1 MYWKYGNHTRITQ
14 NMIKDKKVMN
24 KEGTNRFT
32 IPFPKLLAQFIL
44 ALHLTSQGLFKIKKE
59 KRYVNFE
66 RVILS
71 HVQRILR

>member
-1 MYWKYGNHTRITQ
+1 MYWKYGNHTKITQ
-14 NMIKDKKVMN
+14 NMIKDKHVMN
-24 KEGTNRFT
+24 KEGKNRFT
-32 IPFPKLLAQFIL
+32 ILFPKLLAQFIP

-59 KRYVNFE
+59 KRYVNFG